1 MNYRSVAD
9 MNDAIIFNAH
19 RIPKDIDLVV
29 GVPQSG
35 LLAANLYS
43 LFANI
48 PLTDLDLLLAG
59 RIYTSGHTKNPS
71 RLKND
76 LSGFR
81 RILVLDDSIGSG
93 ISMRDARDRI
103 ATAGL
108 QAEFMFA
115 AVYGAEAVHPEADIV
130 FEQVA
135 HPHAFQ
141 WNFMHHVMLE
151 KACVDIDGVLCI
163 DPTDQENDDGAAY
176 ERFLSEARPL
186 HVASRRI
193 GWLVTS
199 RLEKYRDRT
208 EAWLRAQGIEY
219 GELVMLDLP
228 SKAERQRLGA
238 HGSFKAGV
246 YRECAATLFIES
258 EDRQAQTIAQLSG
271 KPVLCVETNQVHL
284 PEPLSPDAV
293 RRRMGNLPG
302 HMKVR
307 NVSAGSRMKEF
318 ARNWLG
324 KDRQEMLKK
333 ALSSS
338 SRP

>member
-9 MNDAIIFNAH
+9 MNDAIILNAH
-19 RIPKDIDLVV
+19 RIPGNIDLVV

-35 LLAANLYS
+35 LLSANLYS
-43 LFANI
+43 LSANI
-48 PLTDLDLLLAG
+48 PLTDLDSLLAG

-93 ISMRDARDRI
+93 TSMRDARERI
-103 ATAGL
+103 ATSGL
-108 QAEFMFA
+108 QAEFIFA
-115 AVYGAEAVHPEADIV
+115 AVYGPEATHPEADIV
-130 FEQVA
+130 LEQVA
-135 HPHAFQ
+135 NPCAFQ
-141 WNFMHHVMLE
+141 WNFMQHAMLE
-151 KACVDIDGVLCI
+151 NACVDIDGVLCI

-186 HVASRRI
+186 HIASRRI

-199 RLEKYRDRT
+199 RLEKYRDLT
-208 EAWLRAQGIEY
+208 EAWLRARGIEY

-238 HGSFKAGV
+238 HGSFKAGF
-246 YRECAATLFIES
+246 YRDCDATLFIES

-284 PEPLSPDAV
+284 PDPLSPAAV

-302 HMKVR
+302 PMKDR
-307 NVSAGSRMKEF
+307 TVSSGSRMKDL
-318 ARNWLG
+318 ARHWLG
-324 KDRQEMLKK
+324 KDRQEIRTK

-338 SRP
+338 SRH